1 MSVYGRLRCIVTMRD
16 ASVTYRTPSSRFTK
30 HVAVSFHHARGAV
43 IQGEVEIKYVA
54 SQLNLADLFTKALVP
69 VLFHQHRNTL
79 GVMPRPVL

>member
-1 MSVYGRLRCIVTMRD
+1 VYGKPPLYCDNAGCIRHLQN
-16 ASVTYRTPSSRFTK
+16 PINSRFTK

-69 VLFHQHRNTL
+69 VMFHQHRHTL
-79 GVMPRPVL
+79 GVLPRPVL